1 ELNLALNRN
10 SLVSATLW
18 NYRAALAV
26 DGNPDTCSF
35 TPRTAEQRWWQVDLG
50 TDHHVGSVALI
61 INKDSYQEFTIFV
74 IQLLSK
80 SEALYKPC
88 ATFKGRFQNPRVLF
102 SCNDGL
108 GHQGRYVYIRDD
120 RRDQDYFSLCEV
132 EVFAYRDESI
142 CGEPEEPVA
151 GHVLVGSDG
160 VAIYSCYSGYQLLAE
175 PNRTCE
181 RDGHWMGHAPQ
192 CEEILCDSP
201 PTPSFGFLDEA
212 ELRIKYPYN
221 SRVRYKC
228 QSGYILWGNTS
239 SVCTERG
246 IWSGK
251 APQCKPITCG
261 YPQLFPHTDVHL
273 LNQSTLWNS
282 KVIYTCKAGYSF
294 TPGVIDT
301 TISCLSSGSWEK
313 KDITCIPDDDRNLPV
328 KLTGKE
334 WGQQPEDPGS
344 DSGSNGLGTPGIISI
359 GIFCILLIIIFSVL
373 GILLARRFKSK
384 KATHSTPQSSTN
396 DLIIGNAKDGTYDD
410 VAAPVFQT
418 VVALQPQ
425 CLSTTRN
432 DSQVNDMLTC
442 FTQTQ
447 EPACYDTLQSFPS
460 VSSYNSTVVT
470 DIEHDPNNIRIKRGD
485 ADGEGTQDRDC
496 MQEKPRRPLNTGYE
510 TVHIR
515 RDSDHPIKIPE
526 YETVRNLQ
534 QMAADSTYETVQSN
548 GSISSLSKSR
558 NRIYRSVPSALK
570 IFLQPSSKPSE
581 SELCDGAVPAEIM
594 ALYAQVDKTKKRRYR
609 SDVPNNSEANH
620 ITGNNVSSQTD
631 EDCEPAQYP
640 VSNIMCVSQ
649 DSCSSVVWNG
659 NSTDCAPNILQDCS
673 LSSPSRRPL
682 PSVPNIRFL
691 RTSQDSEPPNQAL
704 ECAQL

>member
-1 ELNLALNRN
+1 
-10 SLVSATLW
+10 
-18 NYRAALAV
+18 
-26 DGNPDTCSF
+26 
-35 TPRTAEQRWWQVDLG
+35 
-50 TDHHVGSVALI
+50 
-61 INKDSYQEFTIFV
+61 
-74 IQLLSK
+74 
-80 SEALYKPC
+80 
-88 ATFKGRFQNPRVLF
+88 
-102 SCNDGL
+102 
-108 GHQGRYVYIRDD
+108 
-120 RRDQDYFSLCEV
+120 
-132 EVFAYRDESI
+132 
-142 CGEPEEPVA
+142 
-151 GHVLVGSDG
+151 
-160 VAIYSCYSGYQLLAE
+160 
-175 PNRTCE
+175 
-181 RDGHWMGHAPQ
+181 M
-192 CEEILCDSP
+192 
-201 PTPSFGFLDEA
+201 
-212 ELRIKYPYN
+212 
-221 SRVRYKC
+221 
-228 QSGYILWGNTS
+228 
-239 SVCTERG
+239 
-246 IWSGK
+246 
-251 APQCKPITCG
+251 
-261 YPQLFPHTDVHL
+261 
-273 LNQSTLWNS
+273 
-282 KVIYTCKAGYSF
+282 
-294 TPGVIDT
+294 
-301 TISCLSSGSWEK
+301 
-313 KDITCIPDDDRNLPV
+313 
-328 KLTGKE
+328 
-334 WGQQPEDPGS
+334 
-344 DSGSNGLGTPGIISI
+344 
-359 GIFCILLIIIFSVL
+359 
-373 GILLARRFKSK
+373 
-384 KATHSTPQSSTN
+384 
-396 DLIIGNAKDGTYDD
+396 
-410 VAAPVFQT
+410 AAPVFQT

-425 CLSTTRN
+425 CLPTSRN

-558 NRIYRSVPSALK
+558 NRICRSVPSALK

-609 SDVPNNSEANH
+609 CDVPNNSEANH
-620 ITGNNVSSQTD
+620 ITGNHVSSQTD
-631 EDCEPAQYP
+631 EDCEPTQYP

-659 NSTDCAPNILQDCS
+659 NSTDCAANMLQDCS

>member
-1 ELNLALNRN
+1 M
-10 SLVSATLW
+10 SATLW

-88 ATFKGRFQNPRVLF
+88 ATFKGRFQNPRILF
-102 SCNDGL
+102 TCNDGF

-132 EVFAYRDESI
+132 EVFSYRDESI

-246 IWSGK
+246 IWSGR

-261 YPQLFPHTDVHL
+261 YPQLFLHTEVQL

-282 KVIYTCKAGYSF
+282 KAIYTCKAGYSF
-294 TPGVIDT
+294 TPDIIDA

-313 KDITCIPDDDRNLPV
+313 KNITCIPDDDRNLPV

-334 WGQQPEDPGS
+334 WGQQPEHPGS
-344 DSGSNGLGTPGIISI
+344 DSGGNGLGTPGIISI
-359 GIFCILLIIIFSVL
+359 GIFCILIIIFSVL

-396 DLIIGNAKDGTYDD
+396 DLIIGNAKDGAYDD

-425 CLSTTRN
+425 CHPTTRN
-432 DSQVNDMLTC
+432 DSQVSDMLPC
-442 FTQTQ
+442 FTQTR

-470 DIEHDPNNIRIKRGD
+470 DIEQDPNNIRIKRGD

-496 MQEKPRRPLNTGYE
+496 MQEEPRRPLNSGYE
-510 TVHIR
+510 TVHIQ
-515 RDSDHPIKIPE
+515 RDSDPPIKIPE
-526 YETVRNLQ
+526 YEIVRNLQ

-548 GSISSLSKSR
+548 GSIGSLSKSK
-558 NRIYRSVPSALK
+558 NRICRSIPSAFK
-570 IFLQPSSKPSE
+570 IFLQPSSKPTE

-609 SDVPNNSEANH
+609 SDVPNNSEASHTIGNH
-620 ITGNNVSSQTD
+620 VSSQTD
-631 EDCEPAQYP
+631 EDCECTQYP
-640 VSNIMCVSQ
+640 VNNIVHFSQ
-649 DSCSSVVWNG
+649 DSCSSGLWNG
-659 NSTDCAPNILQDCS
+659 NSKNCAANMLQDCS
-673 LSSPSRRPL
+673 VSSPNGRPL
-682 PSVPNIRFL
+682 PSVPTIRFL
-691 RTSQDSEPPNQAL
+691 HTSQESEPPNQTL